1 MSDKGLMIYLKFKKT
16 RFLDIKILILFCNQQ
31 NPTSEFAA
39 FCGAEYSH
47 DEGGAVTTPPGVVV
61 VVVVV
66 HQHTTMA
73 ASPAAAKVVVQILD

>member
-1 MSDKGLMIYLKFKKT
+1 MIYLKFKKT
-16 RFLDIKILILFCNQQ
+16 RFLDIKLILFCNQQ

-47 DEGGAVTTPPGVVV
+47 DEGGVVTTPPGV

>member
-47 DEGGAVTTPPGVVV
+47 DEGGVVTTTPGVVV
-61 VVVVV
+61 VVQGP
-66 HQHTTMA
+66 HHAIQHA
-73 ASPAAAKVVVQILD
+73 AVRSAA